1 MATKHLTPAEVAEI
15 VAGHD
20 QYFDSKRSMYRECRA
35 LYMTRFWRDNAYTDN
50 VLRTEVPKAY
60 AVVESYLGSLY
71 AKDPSVVVGP
81 DLRGRGNP
89 EVAQATANQFLKQVR
104 QQIEDA
110 TRLALIYSPGFIK
123 LAPVESVDPMQRVS
137 ASAIP
142 PWEVVVD
149 DTSQSWDQQRFV
161 GHVYMVPLKEA
172 MERYSKRRDA
182 FQSRAYVKWIESA
195 TIAGQKRGESSLGI
209 EPGRDSP
216 YAEWV
221 RIVELYDLR
230 ADKLLVWSEDYK
242 GGEKFLFKGVKVQ
255 VGALED
261 EVAAD
266 TDSDV
271 VEKKIVHETTGI
283 PYKTAS
289 GRPIVPI
296 IPIYFSRDPDS
307 PLRGY
312 SLIERSKDQFRELN
326 LMRTYQAQGVRRMA
340 RQWMVRA
347 GFLSEDGAAK
357 IAQGIDGEFIEVD
370 VVPGSP
376 LEGNM
381 LPVPQAPI
389 PADIAIYAQTVSAD
403 IDAAGLLAPFTRGEV
418 TKSTATEQNLLASYT
433 SSEIG
438 RMARQRDSAISLMS
452 QTYNTILSV
461 VLGDDGEP
469 LSLPNPIGPTILS
482 SDDLTGDFQ
491 YTAVDPATTPMNDLA
506 KRAAIQNLAP
516 LLLQLGIDPKAM
528 LAEVVRT
535 FQLPESFLVEP
546 PPPEPA
552 PASPADPNA
561 PEATGA
567 PLQPPIQP
575 PVPEGL

>member
-1 MATKHLTPAEVAEI
+1 MAPKHLTPSEVAEI

-20 QYFDSKRSMYRECRA
+20 QHFDSKRSLYRECRA
-35 LYMTRFWRDNAYTDN
+35 LYLTRFWRENTYTDN

-89 EVAQATANQFLKQVR
+89 EVAEATANQFLKSVR

-123 LAPVESVDPMQRVS
+123 LSPVESVDPMKRVQ

-142 PWEVVVD
+142 PWQIIVD
-149 DTSQSWDQQRFV
+149 DTAHSWDNQRFV
-161 GHVYMVPLKEA
+161 GHVYMLPVKEA
-172 MERYSKRRDA
+172 MQRYGKRRDA
-182 FQSRAYVKWIESA
+182 YTTRPYVKWIESA
-195 TIAGQKRGESSLGI
+195 SIAGQKRGESSLGI
-209 EPGRDSP
+209 EPGQDSP

-221 RIVELYDLR
+221 RVVEMYDLR
-230 ADKLLVWSEDYK
+230 ADKLLVWSPDYK
-242 GGEKFLFKGVKVQ
+242 DGTKFLFTGVKVQ
-255 VGALED
+255 VGALD
-261 EVAAD
+261 AEVAAD
-266 TDSDV
+266 ADSGE
-271 VEKKIVHETTGI
+271 VETKIVHETTGI

-296 IPIYFSRDPDS
+296 IPLYFSRDPDS

-340 RQWMVRA
+340 RQWLVRA

-357 IAQGIDGEFIEVD
+357 ISSGIDGEFIEVD
-370 VVPGSP
+370 VVPGTP

-381 LPVPQAPI
+381 MPVPNVPI

-438 RMARQRDSAISLMS
+438 RMARQRDDAISLMS
-452 QTYNTILSV
+452 QTYNTLLSV

-469 LSLPNPIGPTILS
+469 LSLPNPVGPTILS
-482 SDDLTGDFQ
+482 ADDLTGDFQ

-506 KRAAIQNLAP
+506 KRSAIQNLAP
-516 LLLQLGIDPKAM
+516 LLMQLGIDPKQV
-528 LAEVVRT
+528 LAEIVRT
-535 FQLPESFLVEP
+535 FQLPESFLI
-546 PPPEPA
+546 PPEPE
-552 PASPADPNA
+552 PEPEA
-561 PEATGA
+561 PEGA
-567 PLQPPIQP
+567 PMAPPTQT
-575 PVPEGL
+575 PEGL